1 MSTTYPTTPL
11 APQSFPPAEVRAH
24 ERTYHRFLE
33 LVRYAVLAHLVG
45 GSFIV
50 LAFFTGAGWVAAL
63 VVAGVILGLG
73 VYLIR
78 QLDEGGP
85 AVKVANL
92 VMTTVEEEDHADR
105 IVERAETEPPHVAA
119 VAPQAN
125 PPGGYGVGRWIVVVL
140 FALAAAGWLALTL
153 PTLTSMLSFIGG

>member
-11 APQSFPPAEVRAH
+11 APQPFPPAEVRAH

-33 LVRYAVLAHLVG
+33 LVRYAVLAHLVV

-50 LAFFTGAGWVAAL
+50 LAFFTGAGWGSAL
-63 VVAGVILGLG
+63 VVAAVILALG

-78 QLDEGGP
+78 QLDQGGP

-105 IVERAETEPPHVAA
+105 IMERAETEPPHAAA
-119 VAPQAN
+119 VDPQAN
-125 PPGGYGVGRWIVVVL
+125 LPGRYGPGRWVVVVL
-140 FALAAAGWLALTL
+140 FVLAAAGWLALSL
-153 PTLTSMLSFIGG
+153 PTFTSMVSFTGG